1 MHAEQLVSQIYETT
15 QMYENVTNQQKSAKH
30 RKQIV
35 GRMTEGLFPKHVVCV
50 LVLVYKSDVFS
61 MFF

>member
-30 RKQIV
+30 QKQ
-35 GRMTEGLFPKHVVCV
+35 MEQGL
-50 LVLVYKSDVFS
+50 VFE
-61 MFF
+61 